1 MATGQTIKDVRQFS
15 QEIIQ
20 EFGLALQDLRMS
32 PINQWFGA
40 LTLERSFSQV
50 EAKVPYIQPSTVP
63 TWGEIGRGIQTGDVK
78 VEYADVVLQEISDSL
93 TLKKNDFA
101 DPNQRQMLMNAVATK
116 AGMLEN
122 RLWYRLCQILE
133 EGDTSAWVV
142 QDGQNFFSNSHSFF
156 GQSYDNLLSGNLDPN
171 NVTPYEEATTTL
183 RNIPWTNGEYLQ
195 TDAMQLYLVV
205 PEALRYR
212 AKELIAN
219 AQIFR
224 TNIVTENTYQDEAEI
239 IVTPALTN
247 PYDWYVLGTMGNL
260 KPFLHARHT
269 DFGDWQVIDKI
280 DPRDENV
287 FQRAQYEWFFQAQR
301 AVVPIGYPFAIKVK
315 GTS

>member
-1 MATGQTIKDVRQFS
+1 MATGQTIKDVREFS
-15 QEIIQ
+15 LEIIQ
-20 EFGLALQDLRMS
+20 EFGLAIQDLRRS

-40 LTLERSFSQV
+40 LTLERSFANI

-78 VEYADVVLQEISDSL
+78 VEYADVALLEISDSL
-93 TLKKNDFA
+93 NIKKNDFV
-101 DPNQRQMLMNAVATK
+101 DPVMRQQLMGAVAIK
-116 AGMLEN
+116 AAMLEN

-133 EGDTSAWVV
+133 EGDTSAWIV
-142 QDGQNFFSNSHSFF
+142 QDGQNFFSDSHSFF
-156 GQSYDNLLSGNLDPN
+156 GQAYDNLLSGNLDPN
-171 NVTPYEEATTTL
+171 NVAPYEEATTRL

-195 TDAMQLYLVV
+195 TDAMKVYLVV

-212 AKELIAN
+212 AKELIRN
-219 AQIFR
+219 QQVFR
-224 TNIVTENTYQDEAEI
+224 SNIVSENPYFDEVEV

-247 PYDWYVLGTMGNL
+247 PYDWYLLGTLGNL
-260 KPFLHARHT
+260 KPFLHAKHT
-269 DFGDWQVIDKI
+269 QFGDWEVIEKI
-280 DPRDENV
+280 APTDENV
-287 FQRAQYEWFFQAQR
+287 FQRGSYEWFFLAQR